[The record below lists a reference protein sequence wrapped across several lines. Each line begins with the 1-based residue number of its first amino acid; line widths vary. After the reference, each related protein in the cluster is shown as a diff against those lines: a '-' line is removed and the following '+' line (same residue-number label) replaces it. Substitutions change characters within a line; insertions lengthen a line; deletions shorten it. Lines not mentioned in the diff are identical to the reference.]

1 VKMQRIV
8 LLVLIVVAA
17 CYAEEVQSTTTFK
30 PEGCESGR
38 LSKAGDS
45 LSMHYT
51 GTIDKSSKAGE
62 GGKKFDSS
70 LDRGDPFTFTL
81 GTGQVIKGWDEGLL
95 GMCVG
100 EKRTLVIP
108 PALGYGESGAGGDIP
123 GGATLNFE
131 VECLGIDDA
140 APEPNIFADIDAN
153 KDSKLTKEEVAGW
166 FKKEQGA
173 ESIPEGLWE
182 EEDADKDGFITWAE
196 FNGPKGSEPPIND
209 DAKDL

>member
-1 VKMQRIV
+1 MGAKMQRIV
-8 LLVLIVVAA
+8 TIVLLALIVVAA
-17 CYAEEVQSTTTFK
+17 TYADELQSTTTLK
-30 PEGCESGR
+30 PEGCSEGR

-95 GMCVG
+95 GMCPG

-108 PALGYGESGAGGDIP
+108 PEKGYGENGAGGDIP
-123 GGATLNFE
+123 GGATLKFV
-131 VECLGIDDA
+131 VECLGVKDA
-140 APEPNIFADIDAN
+140 PPRPNIFKTIDHEHGN
-153 KDSKLTKEEVAGW
+153 KDGKLTKEEVAAW
-166 FKKEQGA
+166 FKQAQNADMPPDLMKSE
-173 ESIPEGLWE
+173 
-182 EEDADKDGFITWAE
+182 DKDGDGFISWTE
-196 FNGPKGSEPPIND
+196 FSG
-209 DAKDL
+209 